1 MKAIKYTSRFKKDVK
16 RLKKG
21 GKDFTDF
28 KKVIEQLAR
37 GETLASKYR
46 DHKLL
51 GAYVDT
57 KECHIAPGWLL
68 IYEASPAELV
78 LIRSGSHA
86 LLFE

>member
-1 MKAIKYTSRFKKDVK
+1 MKTIRYTTRFKKDVK
-16 RLKKG
+16 RLKKSG
-21 GKDFTDF
+21 RDFTDF

-37 GETLASKYR
+37 GETLAPKYR

-51 GAYVDT
+51 GAYAGT
-57 KECHIAPGWLL
+57 RECHIAPDWLL
-68 IYEASPAELV
+68 IYEATATELV